1 MMDERVKCHF
11 SKNKIDMTSKMMRW
25 NALMAQ
31 DETAETCSQFDNLTS
46 MIRGKPRISVR
57 EGHMNIARRADAI
70 RAAIEGVSYTL
81 ESKD

>member
-1 MMDERVKCHF
+1 
-11 SKNKIDMTSKMMRW
+11 
-25 NALMAQ
+25 MAQ